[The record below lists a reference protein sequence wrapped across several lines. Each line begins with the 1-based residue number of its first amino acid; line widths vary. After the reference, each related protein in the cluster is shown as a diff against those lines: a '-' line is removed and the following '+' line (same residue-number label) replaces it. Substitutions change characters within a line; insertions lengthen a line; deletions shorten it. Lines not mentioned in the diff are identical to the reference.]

1 MARYD
6 AERLGNGLSRVRP
19 LRPDD
24 PVLKEGYFSKL
35 TDSTSGRVWGTRQ
48 ENTPLTNINRED
60 DTSLPTGTR
69 TISMETF
76 QKYRDRIMEAID
88 KMTYLAENGQRQ
100 PLNIDILGDIVEAS
114 NLSPNR
120 QYYGEWGLHNIGHL
134 LIALCHDPEY
144 KHRVTHFEYYDFWIK
159 AKLEFLVWL
168 TDFSGKYATFII
180 PPPPPHKSTPPPH
193 KSTPTPI
200 HPHPYPPPQF
210 LWGNVRY
217 LGNLTLP
224 QGISRCPIKIV
235 GVDGGGG
242 GIINAK
248 HMGVMGDTSANM
260 RDPAF
265 YRWHKYIDELFDLYK
280 QTMQPYN
287 PTGGELQLVWDGV
300 QVQNIQVQA
309 ESSRQGLAVPPQN
322 VLRTFR
328 MRSHV
333 DLSRGLDYLRWGEN
347 LGPIFAR
354 TTHLNHDAFTYTINV
369 QNNGAARTGTI
380 RIYLAPRFNEH
391 GERLPMVQQR
401 LLFFELDKFTTQ
413 LNPGVNAITRRS
425 TQSNVTIPWDQSF
438 RQLERSV
445 QAPSAEQSACGCGW
459 PQHMLI
465 PRGNPSGQ
473 LYDLVVF
480 VTNGEDDRVVNP
492 QPANN
497 RGRDN
502 CRQAMAYCG
511 ILDQLYPDR
520 KPMGYPFDRNPYT
533 VPSPSNPNG
542 AQIPVPNLDEYISR
556 IPNMRTIQVRIV
568 YDAERIDI
576 RGDDGVP
583 TGMRVI
589 SGDPLTPVRP
599 GACGNGGARGSSPLH
614 HRHRCLHLLPVPLY
628 QDLLGRR
635 PITLHV
641 VKPAAGLEFLQI
653 VDLK

>member
-1 MARYD
+1 MMARYD

-144 KHRVTHFEYYDFWIK
+144 KHRE
-159 AKLEFLVWL
+159 
-168 TDFSGKYATFII
+168 
-180 PPPPPHKSTPPPH
+180 
-193 KSTPTPI
+193 
-200 HPHPYPPPQF
+200 
-210 LWGNVRY
+210 
-217 LGNLTLP
+217 
-224 QGISRCPIKIV
+224 
-235 GVDGGGG
+235 
-242 GIINAK
+242 